1 MKTLDRMAEGPW
13 QKYHGPNLG
22 YIQDQYEKFLQDPE
36 SVEPGYRELFA
47 SWGPPPALEHNEKK
61 ADSQNHGTG
70 FDSRLLKKGVDAG
83 KLVWNI
89 RTYGHL
95 AADIDPIG
103 IGNEADTRL
112 LQPESY
118 QLSQADLAALP
129 AEIVWEEAPGDIKNG
144 YEAIQRLL
152 QLYTGTIA
160 YEFSH
165 IHDEE
170 ERKWLNQ
177 RAEEGPSSLNAQER
191 EALLKQLLQAEQ
203 FEEFLHRTF
212 VGAKRFSVEGNESLV
227 PLLEEIVRQSAERE
241 VDSILV
247 GMAHRGRLNVLA
259 M

>member
-1 MKTLDRMAEGPW
+1 MKTLDRMTEGPW

-22 YIQDQYEKFLQDPE
+22 YIQDQYEKFLQDPQ

-47 SWGPPPALEHNEKK
+47 SWGPPPSLENNEKK
-61 ADSQNHGTG
+61 ADSQGQG
-70 FDSRLLKKGVDAG
+70 VSYDPQLLKKGVAAG

-129 AEIVWEEAPGDIKNG
+129 AEIVWEEAPSDIKNG
-144 YEAIQRLL
+144 LEAIQRLL
-152 QLYTGTIA
+152 QLYTGSIA

-165 IHDEE
+165 VHDEE
-170 ERKWLNQ
+170 ERKWLN
-177 RAEEGPSSLNAQER
+177 E
-191 EALLKQLLQAEQ
+191 QAESGRY
-203 FEEFLHRTF
+203 LS
-212 VGAKRFSVEGNESLV
+212 AMSVE
-227 PLLEEIVRQSAERE
+227 ER
-241 VDSILV
+241 
-247 GMAHRGRLNVLA
+247 RGF
-259 M
+259 